1 MERFQEVNFI
11 STAREM
17 RDFINSNIWKDL
29 SYEVSRWL
37 DDIRNQLEV
46 ENNSDIIRKLQ
57 GNAEAVNRFLRLPE
71 VLVEA
76 MEIDHGR

>member
-11 STAREM
+11 SNAREM